1 MAHPPGSRTGR
12 RRRFGFVVA
21 AALLAGTAAACSG
34 PPPTHPSEV
43 LPQVETEYDRAI
55 RKALDEVSGSRLV
68 SVGLSRVN
76 TVAPVWRTS
85 VATEDGTEHLV
96 RVGAAGGDVLGADVP
111 AGQSAA
117 SKTRTGTLVAG
128 AKLLPE
134 EAVDRVRMP
143 EYGKVTDVRLEKD
156 ATGRTVWSVTI
167 ETVGPHRVHA
177 YRVDAVTGEVT
188 GVAPAGSASPAPSPS
203 STPSPS
209 GTPSAT
215 PAPSGSPSRPGAPSG
230 SPSTSPPPGPAR
242 SGADGPA

>member
-21 AALLAGTAAACSG
+21 AALLAGTAACGG

-43 LPQVETEYDRAI
+43 LPQVATEYDRAI
-55 RKALDEVSGSRLV
+55 RKALDEVSGSKLV
-68 SVGLSRVN
+68 SVELSRVN

-215 PAPSGSPSRPGAPSG
+215 PAPSGSPSA
-230 SPSTSPPPGPAR
+230 SPPPVPAR
-242 SGADGPA
+242 SGAGGPA